1 MWVGGASVG
10 APRRVVSKGDGWH
23 GNVTPDQAGPIV
35 ARLRKERP
43 EESFTVSMRTAWDG
57 IDTPENEMVRDAD
70 AFRSLGVDHVVAM
83 PAQGDLSTW
92 LRSVEELWRILSPF
106 R

>member
-1 MWVGGASVG
+1 
-10 APRRVVSKGDGWH
+10 
-23 GNVTPDQAGPIV
+23 
-35 ARLRKERP
+35 
-43 EESFTVSMRTAWDG
+43 MRTSWDG
-57 IDTPENEMVRDAD
+57 IDTPEDEIKASAE

-83 PAQGDLSTW
+83 PAQGDLSAW